1 MMATKAQRFEALINT
16 AQDMD
21 NVHPFFKGMI
31 YGPSG
36 VGKTVLAA
44 EIAQAITPAGKE
56 IFYLDSMENWTSLQ
70 NHPELKQR
78 MRRFKYEG
86 LSQIDTMR
94 EAFTEKFGIFENVG
108 TFIFDELDG
117 MQGDDLDRVASNST
131 DHPDDPDAVTWPD
144 FNKNTVRVRK
154 TMREFLKLDVNVI
167 SVAHDGEGKDRRGV
181 AIQRPDF
188 TPKLAKAMLEFMHLC
203 GYMTAEVVRGGDGNE
218 YTRRIQVHPTGNL
231 VTKSRVG
238 GLSVKV
244 SSPQLIAGILE
255 WQKGTRPDE
264 LVESKPVKEMPAD
277 TVGIVVED

>member
-1 MMATKAQRFEALINT
+1 MATKAQKFEALLST
-16 AQDMD
+16 AEDME

-44 EIAQAITPAGKE
+44 EIARQITPTGKE
-56 IFYLDSMENWTSLQ
+56 IFYVDSMENWTSLQ
-70 NHPELKQR
+70 NHPELKDR
-78 MRRFKYEG
+78 MKRFKYEG
-86 LSQIDTMR
+86 LSQLDTMR
-94 EAFTEKFGIFENVG
+94 EAFREGYDIFANVG
-108 TFIFDELDG
+108 TFILDELDG
-117 MQGDDLDRVASNST
+117 MQGDDLDIVASNSQ

-144 FNKNTVRVRK
+144 FNKNTVRVRR

-167 SVAHDGEGKDRRGV
+167 AVAHDGEGKDRRGV

-238 GLSVKV
+238 GLAVKV
-244 SSPQLIAGILE
+244 SSQELISGIKE
-255 WQKGTRPDE
+255 WQQGTRPDE
-264 LVESKPVKEMPAD
+264 LVESKPVKEMPTD